1 MQKKD
6 EKRELNSKCNRNFSV
21 EFKKEKSRLLVT
33 GKLSIK
39 DACKLYEVSRTT
51 LYKWIYLY
59 TQVEKGVKTVV
70 QMDSEE
76 YRTKELLSKVAEL
89 ERIIGQKQI
98 ELDYMHKLVE
108 ISSEEVGYDIKK
120 KAVQILSNGLEQKQ
134 RI

>member
-59 TQVEKGVKTVV
+59 TKVEKGVKTVV

-76 YRTKELLSKVAEL
+76 YRTKELLGKVAEL

>member
-76 YRTKELLSKVAEL
+76 YRTKELLGKVAEL

>member
-51 LYKWIYLY
+51 LYKWIYFY

-120 KAVQILSNGLEQKQ
+120 KAVQILSNGLEHKQ

>member
-51 LYKWIYLY
+51 LYKWIYFY

-76 YRTKELLSKVAEL
+76 YRTKELLGKVAEL

>member
-76 YRTKELLSKVAEL
+76 YRTKELLGKVAEL

-120 KAVQILSNGLEQKQ
+120 KAVQILSKG
-134 RI
+134 

>member
-120 KAVQILSNGLEQKQ
+120 KAVQILSNGLEHKQ